1 MKLAWATARRTI
13 RAASHA
19 CRGRHAPR
27 RLPPNAGADNIRPR
41 IRADCRGGPMW
52 LPGGVRSGTPGVPL
66 RRGGSQTRPWT
77 RALRRGRCPYRLG
90 IPIRG
95 ARRLGAPF
103 VGAAFGR
110 PGVWGHSPHGGHR
123 GRIFYPGQAAG
134 PESPAAPGGHRGR
147 SPLYNELGGGR
158 V

>member
-19 CRGRHAPR
+19 CRGRHASR
-27 RLPPNAGADNIRPR
+27 GLPPNVGADIIRPR

-52 LPGGVRSGTPGVPL
+52 PPGGVRSGTPSMPF
-66 RRGGSQTRPWT
+66 RRGGSQTRP
-77 RALRRGRCPYRLG
+77 RPVPVGRDDSARLS
-90 IPIRG
+90 
-95 ARRLGAPF
+95 
-103 VGAAFGR
+103 VGAAFGC
-110 PGVWGHSPHGGHR
+110 PGVWGLRPHGGHR

-134 PESPAAPGGHRGR
+134 PESPAAYGGHRGR